1 MANKMTEKRKNK
13 PSILFLITMNGALLW
28 AMDIFK
34 TKSFLFERYGYLYS
48 EYEGATAIIIGILL
62 LLIGFYN
69 AYLYFGP
76 IKNTVLVIFKEK
88 KWINM
93 IYIIWLLFI
102 LFPIYSVNGS
112 RLYIIFFILLG
123 ILNIILSIKYHFV
136 IRKLIIYKT

>member
-13 PSILFLITMNGALLW
+13 ASILFLITMNGALLW

>member
-1 MANKMTEKRKNK
+1 MTEKRKNK
-13 PSILFLITMNGALLW
+13 ASILFLITMNGALLW

>member
-1 MANKMTEKRKNK
+1 
-13 PSILFLITMNGALLW
+13 MNGAFLW

>member
-13 PSILFLITMNGALLW
+13 ASILFLITMNGALLW

-34 TKSFLFERYGYLYS
+34 TKSFLFERYG
-48 EYEGATAIIIGILL
+48 
-62 LLIGFYN
+62 
-69 AYLYFGP
+69 YLYFGP

>member
-1 MANKMTEKRKNK
+1 MTEKRKNK
-13 PSILFLITMNGALLW
+13 PSILFLITMNGAFLW

>member
-1 MANKMTEKRKNK
+1 MTEKRKNK